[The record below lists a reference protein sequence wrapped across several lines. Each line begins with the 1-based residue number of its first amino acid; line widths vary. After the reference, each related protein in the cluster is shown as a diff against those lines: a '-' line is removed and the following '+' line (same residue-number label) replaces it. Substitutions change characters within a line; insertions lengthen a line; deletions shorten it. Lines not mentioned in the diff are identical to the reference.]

1 MKAVL
6 RLAAATVVSAAVLG
20 AWFGREVWLGM
31 FAPLIVVS
39 ATWVLTERVY
49 RARPENLT
57 SVMVAAFAGKLL
69 FFGAYVAAAIAV
81 LGVRPV
87 PFAASFTAYFIV
99 LNVVEAVL
107 LRRLFVTDVATRR
120 GV

>member
-1 MKAVL
+1 VRPVL
-6 RLAAATVVSAAVLG
+6 WLAGASVVSAAVLG
-20 AWFGREVWLGM
+20 ARFGREVWLGM
-31 FAPLIVVS
+31 FEQLIVVCV
-39 ATWVLTERVY
+39 TWVLTERVY

-57 SVMVAAFAGKLL
+57 SMMMAAFAGKLL

-99 LNVVEAVL
+99 LNVIEAL
-107 LRRLFVTDVATRR
+107 WLRRLLMSSNSSN
-120 GV
+120 